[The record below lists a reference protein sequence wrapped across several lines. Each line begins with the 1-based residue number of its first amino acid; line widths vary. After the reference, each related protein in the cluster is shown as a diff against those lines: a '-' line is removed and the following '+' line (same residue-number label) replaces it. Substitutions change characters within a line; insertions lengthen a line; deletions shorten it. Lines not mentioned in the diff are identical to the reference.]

1 MKENDFKNNEQNEP
15 GYDVWFAPPL
25 EGRREAAASE
35 HAYAQNG
42 KDVEKID
49 IFEIAKNIEDK
60 EPISNEDSTLAEEE
74 AQMMANKTLQGKLS
88 ELEDIVFQKG
98 LRYAIEVAKNNNNP
112 FLLDQFQGMLPEIMH
127 KLKKQ
132 KKR

>member
-1 MKENDFKNNEQNEP
+1 MKESDFKNNEQNEP

-25 EGRREAAASE
+25 EHRHESVLSE

-49 IFEIAKNIEDK
+49 IFEITKNIEDN
-60 EPISNEDSTLAEEE
+60 ESISGEDSALAEEE

-88 ELEDIVFQKG
+88 ELENIVFQKG
-98 LRYAIEVAKNNNNP
+98 LRYAVEVAKNNNNP
-112 FLLDQFQGMLPEIMH
+112 FLLDQFQGMLPEIMR
-127 KLKKQ
+127 KLKQQ